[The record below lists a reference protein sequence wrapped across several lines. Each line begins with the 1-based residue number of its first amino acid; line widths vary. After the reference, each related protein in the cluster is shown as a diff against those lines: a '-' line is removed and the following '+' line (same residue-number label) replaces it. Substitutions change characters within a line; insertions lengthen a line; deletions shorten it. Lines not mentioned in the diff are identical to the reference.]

1 LDDDEEIWLK
11 GQLMGTT
18 TQGGP
23 MPGQIINH
31 MLPAPQMPIPITGP
45 IGGSILQEINN
56 EQPPSLPPA
65 INQMETTI
73 DKKSD
78 LSINN
83 QEEEEDVLK
92 LEISNRHNDD
102 ESSCSMQIDSLQK
115 SNQKSNASF

>member
-1 LDDDEEIWLK
+1 
-11 GQLMGTT
+11 
-18 TQGGP
+18 
-23 MPGQIINH
+23 
-31 MLPAPQMPIPITGP
+31 
-45 IGGSILQEINN
+45 
-56 EQPPSLPPA
+56 
-65 INQMETTI
+65 METTI